1 MTTSK
6 TLVSILMFVS
16 VLLSACTSAATS
28 IPTAVPVTPTAI
40 PAMPTTIPPTGV
52 PTSAQTTISPKTFK
66 IPMSVTFG
74 PDWYYVNVYSP
85 QAFTLQYRPANLLI
99 DFLIVDNVTV
109 TLFASGDPPAHF
121 PFPDDF
127 AGYLKSSDYFSDITP
142 KIPISLGGAE
152 GYQVDAVGSHSAP
165 IKTPFFS
172 FNDNNFKEFVNT
184 EPQKFRFIYFD
195 GISGKQLLIVIGS
208 DNGSGVSPLT
218 IDQFD
223 ALMPKV
229 QEVLDTVTFN
239 K

>member
-1 MTTSK
+1 
-6 TLVSILMFVS
+6 
-16 VLLSACTSAATS
+16 
-28 IPTAVPVTPTAI
+28 
-40 PAMPTTIPPTGV
+40 
-52 PTSAQTTISPKTFK
+52 
-66 IPMSVTFG
+66 MSVTFG

-109 TLFASGDPPAHF
+109 TLFASGDPPTHF

-172 FNDNNFKEFVNT
+172 FNDNNFKEFVNST
-184 EPQKFRFIYFD
+184 PQKFRFFYLD
-195 GISGKQLLIVIGS
+195 GISGKRLLIVIGS
-208 DNGSGVSPLT
+208 NNGQSDNGRLVNPLP

-229 QEVLDTVTFN
+229 HDVLDTVVFS
-239 K
+239 KP

>member
-1 MTTSK
+1 MNTHK
-6 TLVSILMFVS
+6 LLVSVLMLAS
-16 VLLSACTSAATS
+16 VLLSACAPAA
-28 IPTAVPVTPTAI
+28 TAI
-40 PAMPTTIPPTGV
+40 PTPPPATPTTIPTTIPPTGV

-74 PDWYYVNVYSP
+74 PDWYYVSDYP
-85 QAFTLQYRPANLLI
+85 PEAFTLQYRPANLLI

-127 AGYLKSSDYFSDITP
+127 AGYLKSNGYFSDITP

-165 IKTPFFS
+165 MKTPFFS
-172 FNDNNFKEFVNT
+172 FNDNNFKEFVNSV
-184 EPQKFRFIYFD
+184 PQKFRFICLD
-195 GISGKQLLIVIGS
+195 GISGKRILIFISS
-208 DNGSGVSPLT
+208 DGGRLVSPLP

-223 ALMPKV
+223 ALMPRV